1 MLCEAPFFTVEKNQF
16 NRKEMNMSPDE
27 YGLLC
32 DRILTE
38 TMQYITTDK
47 MRRHIIDKSYI
58 KSRDPIYVSAVTSCS
73 PITIAYTP
81 VGSGK
86 SALIRDRVE
95 GLIKSNIPASN
106 IAVLSMNIAKVKQT
120 ELEMPGINCMTF
132 SDFTHTIFMA
142 NRQGYELSDENSI
155 VNTLRLCGQTPF
167 RQTFLDRLSITNP
180 QDKTSL
186 LTVFV
191 NNHLDEVEA
200 ELAAIH
206 KIDYTLESMV
216 CQNRMYQFDNN
227 PFHLDEILINGVH
240 NMPLHTLCCVLE
252 YASMYGC
259 NLYLTGMPDETIYEF
274 NMAYGKAMN
283 ILSGYTNK
291 LDISI
296 VRLAPIR
303 MNQDIQNTLMRK
315 EGVPV
320 RTSFVTT
327 ANVNLKYIAD
337 TGNMLTQLFAP
348 GPGYID
354 NKLANHEQILVLA
367 RSKAEIAEIRPVITE
382 YYGAKYPGLN
392 IADLTAIQSP
402 ASLWGT
408 VLTKYYAS
416 LMAAYPQ
423 GINRVELYRR
433 LWIMLGHEIE
443 TASSKHMKQLYQ
455 KSQDDL
461 TKIAGSVWT
470 QDDWQN
476 KPVITRIQEVIDTES
491 RQIQAYN
498 QYIRDNVTLDLS
510 SANIIFSTIH
520 SATDIRCDNTVV
532 YLKNFSDSVDE
543 NLYRIALSR
552 ANESEYLIFVNSD
565 NFDVPVQQYLKH
577 HLTNASAT

>member
-1 MLCEAPFFTVEKNQF
+1 
-16 NRKEMNMSPDE
+16 MSPDE

-58 KSRDPIYVSAVTSCS
+58 KFQDPIYVSAVTSCA

-86 SALIRDRVE
+86 SALIRDRIE
-95 GLIKSNIPASN
+95 GLMKSNIPASN

-120 ELEMPGINCMTF
+120 KLEMPGVNCMTF
-132 SDFTHTIFMA
+132 SDFTHTIFTA

-155 VNTLRLCGQTPF
+155 INTLRLCNQTPF
-167 RQTFLDRLSITNP
+167 RQTFLDRLSIANP
-180 QDKTSL
+180 QDRAGL

-191 NNHLDEVEA
+191 NNHLDEVET

-216 CQNRMYQFDNN
+216 CQNRMYQFENN

-296 VRLAPIR
+296 VRLTPTR
-303 MNQDIQNTLMRK
+303 MNQDIQNTLMQK
-315 EGVPV
+315 DGAPI
-320 RTSFVTT
+320 RTAFVTT
-327 ANVNLKYIAD
+327 ANVNLRHIAS
-337 TGNMLTQLFAP
+337 TGDMLTQLFAP

-354 NKLANHEQILVLA
+354 GKLTNHEQILVLA
-367 RSKAEIAEIRPVITE
+367 RSKAEIAEIRPVITD
-382 YYGAKYPGLN
+382 YYGAKYPELN
-392 IADLTAIQSP
+392 IADLTAIQPP

-408 VLTKYYAS
+408 VLSKYHATITTTHPY
-416 LMAAYPQ
+416 
-423 GINRVELYRR
+423 GINKIELYRQ
-433 LWIMLGHEIE
+433 LWILLCYEIE
-443 TASSKHMKQLYQ
+443 TSASKHMKQLYT
-455 KSQDDL
+455 KSRDDL
-461 TKIAGSVWT
+461 TKIANSEWT
-470 QDDWQN
+470 QDDWEN

-532 YLKNFSDSVDE
+532 YLKNFSNNVDE

-577 HLTNASAT
+577 HLTNTSVT